1 MEEIVSRKHISP
13 LKNTLP
19 STSTRGIKQPFPPQK
34 SQNNNYFPH
43 QARKLATKLAKNY
56 HETELLLST
65 VASKTPENNALPNP
79 LPPLVS
85 TGIKQSPI
93 TRARSLRQSRVK
105 KKKKKRKKK
114 KNFYSTRRVFHLR
127 SGPPPSLRP
136 PIKRN
141 SNATTP
147 PPLSQSRRYLKHLNS
162 LAALFF
168 FFFFFL
174 TPNPYPNITQRE

>member
-1 MEEIVSRKHISP
+1 MKQDYYFQPWLQKHPRTMHSP
-13 LKNTLP
+13 TL
-19 STSTRGIKQPFPPQK
+19 
-34 SQNNNYFPH
+34 
-43 QARKLATKLAKNY
+43 
-56 HETELLLST
+56 
-65 VASKTPENNALPNP
+65 
-79 LPPLVS
+79 PLVS

-105 KKKKKRKKK
+105 KKK

-147 PPLSQSRRYLKHLNS
+147 LAIPTLLETPEFARRS
-162 LAALFF
+162 FLFF
-168 FFFFFL
+168 FFFHSQPFAKL
-174 TPNPYPNITQRE
+174 HTSGLINPLSPPPPLPIAACIVSIPR

>member
-1 MEEIVSRKHISP
+1 MKQDYYFQPWLQKHPRTMHSP
-13 LKNTLP
+13 TL
-19 STSTRGIKQPFPPQK
+19 
-34 SQNNNYFPH
+34 
-43 QARKLATKLAKNY
+43 
-56 HETELLLST
+56 
-65 VASKTPENNALPNP
+65 
-79 LPPLVS
+79 PLVS

-105 KKKKKRKKK
+105 KKK

-147 PPLSQSRRYLKHLNS
+147 LAIPTLLETPEFARRS
-162 LAALFF
+162 FLFF
-168 FFFFFL
+168 FFHSQPFAKL
-174 TPNPYPNITQRE
+174 HTSGLINPLSPSPPLPIAACIVSIPR